1 MEAGSDDIMLEVF
14 TRDAK
19 RCVEDVVFEIVCTCN
34 LKTLIYAEGGVVKL
48 PPAHQG
54 DKLEGVVG
62 KYCGALCLAVRDS
75 HRIYVLVFYILK
87 LGLENLAEL
96 IRDRCASIT

>member
-1 MEAGSDDIMLEVF
+1 MLEVF

-48 PPAHQG
+48 PPAHG
-54 DKLEGVVG
+54 GGELKAVVER
-62 KYCGALCLAVRDS
+62 YCGGGLCLSVRDN
-75 HRIYVLVFYILK
+75 HRVYVLVFYTLK

-96 IRDRCASIT
+96 IRDRCASLT

>member
-1 MEAGSDDIMLEVF
+1 MLEML

-48 PPAHQG
+48 PPAHEG
-54 DKLEGVVG
+54 DRLESVVRR
-62 KYCGALCLAVRDS
+62 YCGALCLAVRDS
-75 HRIYVLVFYILK
+75 LRVYVLVFYTLK